1 MVEVFFGSLS
11 ELSGED
17 RKRILS
23 RAGLSVRE
31 VVSKVAKIVE
41 DVRKRGDRALIKYTR
56 MFDGVKLSKRR
67 IRVSQREIREA
78 YKKIPDEVVQALRA
92 AAENIERFHR
102 ALIPPKMWMQ
112 EISTGVS
119 VGQIWA
125 PIESVGLYVPG
136 GLAAY
141 PSTVLMTAIPARVAG
156 VEKVIAC
163 TPPASDG
170 SANPAVLVASD
181 IAGVDEVFRVG
192 GAQAI
197 AAMAYGTETI
207 PRVQKIVGP
216 GNIYVTAAKILVYG
230 DVDIDF
236 PAGPSEIMIVAD
248 ESANPEWVAADL
260 LSQAEH
266 DPEAAAV
273 LVATSE
279 KLARGVLGAMEKRLP
294 KLKNRE
300 VIERSLRSHGAI
312 LVAKSVEEAMDFANE
327 YAPEHLCLFL
337 KNPLEAVALVKN
349 AGSVFIG
356 QYSTVPAGDYC
367 TGANHVLPTS
377 GAAKFTGG
385 LSTEHFL
392 KKMTIQQ
399 VTEKGL
405 LKLRKTIVALSHF
418 EGLDAHA
425 AAVEERFVGK

>member
-216 GNIYVTAAKILVYG
+216 GNIYVTAAKILV
-230 DVDIDF
+230 
-236 PAGPSEIMIVAD
+236 
-248 ESANPEWVAADL
+248 
-260 LSQAEH
+260 
-266 DPEAAAV
+266 
-273 LVATSE
+273 
-279 KLARGVLGAMEKRLP
+279 
-294 KLKNRE
+294 
-300 VIERSLRSHGAI
+300 
-312 LVAKSVEEAMDFANE
+312 
-327 YAPEHLCLFL
+327 
-337 KNPLEAVALVKN
+337 
-349 AGSVFIG
+349 
-356 QYSTVPAGDYC
+356 
-367 TGANHVLPTS
+367 
-377 GAAKFTGG
+377 
-385 LSTEHFL
+385 
-392 KKMTIQQ
+392 
-399 VTEKGL
+399 
-405 LKLRKTIVALSHF
+405 
-418 EGLDAHA
+418 
-425 AAVEERFVGK
+425 